1 MIDGLLECGNVN
13 YWLFNGGGWLFNFD
27 YDKEILVKVF
37 VYKVDEFL
45 LIIELVSKDKKYV
58 ICYVDYFFDEYEF
71 GKLVDYQQVIWN
83 CE

>member
-13 YWLFNGGGWLFNFD
+13 YWLFNGGGWFFNFD

-58 ICYVDYFFDEYEF
+58 ICYADYFFDEYEF